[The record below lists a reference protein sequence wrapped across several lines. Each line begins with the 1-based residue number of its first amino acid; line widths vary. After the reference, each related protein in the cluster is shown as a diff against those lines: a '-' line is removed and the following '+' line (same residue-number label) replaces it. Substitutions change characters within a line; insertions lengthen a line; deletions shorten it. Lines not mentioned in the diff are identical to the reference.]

1 VDAQVCP
8 YLLVRDDIV
17 CRAAGQPVQLSAQHV
32 VAVCRSG
39 RYTACSRFPMGDVA
53 VRGARRRAGLI
64 ASTAA
69 MVVLAAGATVALAR
83 VGNPFTVEPEAT
95 PPLVAVTAS
104 ATSNPTTAPTPL
116 LPSAAAPALS
126 PAPATPTAAR
136 PTPTP
141 LRATATVA
149 ATNYTVR
156 PGDSL
161 TAVAAAHGI
170 SVARL
175 ASANGL
181 PINARLRIGQL
192 LVIPAPA
199 ATP

>member
-1 VDAQVCP
+1 VDAQICP

-17 CRAAGQPVQLSAQHV
+17 CHATGQPVQLSAQHV

-39 RYTACSRFPMGDVA
+39 RYTACSRFPAGDSVVHA
-53 VRGARRRAGLI
+53 THRRAGLI

-95 PPLVAVTAS
+95 PLVAAATAS
-104 ATSNPTTAPTPL
+104 AISNPTAASTPQI
-116 LPSAAAPALS
+116 PPVAAPALS
-126 PAPATPTAAR
+126 PLPATPTSAH

-141 LRATATVA
+141 TRPTATAA

-161 TAVAAAHGI
+161 TTVAAAHGI

-175 ASANGL
+175 AAANGL
-181 PINARLRIGQL
+181 PIDARLRIGQL